1 MSSDDELYA
10 QDARRRSLASPVPPS
25 AGGYGVPDSPRFD
38 NAGGEADRRT
48 SVNENGGGSTANEIA
63 NSDERVREILYSD
76 VCIPMCR
83 FLMVDWI
90 KCAVESI
97 KAGCCHLQG
106 TLRFTLRN

>member
-48 SVNENGGGSTANEIA
+48 SVNENGAGSTANEIA
-63 NSDERVREILYSD
+63 NSDERVREVLYSD
-76 VCIPMCR
+76 VCILMYL
-83 FLMVDWI
+83 FLMD
-90 KCAVESI
+90 CR
-97 KAGCCHLQG
+97 LD
-106 TLRFTLRN
+106 